1 MLLLSKLFLISQVLV
16 FFLIDT
22 GQFLSDLS
30 SHNVILQQCTQS
42 EMKNFLFFKIQ
53 HFRKLTLTVKT
64 VIAKSVCTSIWKKNK
79 RQLEWIL
86 SKAAWILSDKFFK
99 TGIYHIFFA
108 GICQNILKSHSWK
121 HFFIIVFTFSTS
133 CHSYPRIIKA

>member
-1 MLLLSKLFLISQVLV
+1 MLLLSKLFLISQVLI

-53 HFRKLTLTVKT
+53 HFRKLILTVKT
-64 VIAKSVCTSIWKKNK
+64 VIAKSVCTSIWKKKN
-79 RQLEWIL
+79 
-86 SKAAWILSDKFFK
+86 SKATWILSDNFFK
-99 TGIYHIFFA
+99 TGICHIFFV
-108 GICQNILKSHSWK
+108 GIFQNILKGHSWK
-121 HFFIIVFTFSTS
+121 HFFIIAFTFSPS
-133 CHSYPRIIKA
+133 CHSYPRVIKA